1 MPFDAL
7 RVFSQSGKRRIAMT
21 ETLTPRS
28 KERSATASENR
39 TAEMLGDLEHQRK
52 HADQQMRPALERQ
65 RSQAQES
72 AEKSLDSEAIAAIQQ
87 TERALNAIMEA
98 RIDEALAAI
107 EQATGKINVL
117 LSRNPATALI
127 PVNVQVS
134 LIDTAPRNREVI
146 VTVRDLAEVSLDV
159 NNLPAARTLL
169 DSLRSEIRV
178 RIYHLPLATY
188 PAALQEAAR
197 LLDQKKIQEAGTVL
211 LLALNTLAI
220 IDQVTALPLLL
231 AREAIN
237 GAQPQSDREAAQRL
251 LEFADDELQRG
262 EVLGYATA
270 DPEYTALRDEI
281 KSIRKKLQ
289 GNENASS
296 VFTSLKEKIAS
307 LIHRQ
312 SERRTGADVQKQ
324 PQKAA

>member
-1 MPFDAL
+1 
-7 RVFSQSGKRRIAMT
+7 
-21 ETLTPRS
+21 
-28 KERSATASENR
+28 
-39 TAEMLGDLEHQRK
+39 
-52 HADQQMRPALERQ
+52 
-65 RSQAQES
+65 
-72 AEKSLDSEAIAAIQQ
+72 
-87 TERALNAIMEA
+87 
-98 RIDEALAAI
+98 
-107 EQATGKINVL
+107 
-117 LSRNPATALI
+117 
-127 PVNVQVS
+127 
-134 LIDTAPRNREVI
+134 
-146 VTVRDLAEVSLDV
+146 
-159 NNLPAARTLL
+159 
-169 DSLRSEIRV
+169 V

-237 GAQPQSDREAAQRL
+237 GAQPQTDREAAQRL
-251 LEFADDELQRG
+251 LESADYELQRA
-262 EVLGYATA
+262 EVLGYAAA
-270 DPEYTALRDEI
+270 DPEYMALRDEI

-289 GNENASS
+289 GNETVSS
-296 VFTSLKEKIAS
+296 MFTSLKEKIAS